1 MHGGIKMFVLKVS
14 KNSNPA
20 SIAGALSGV
29 IRERGSAELQA
40 IGAAAVNQAVKSV
53 AIARGFLAP
62 SGFDIVCIPAFSEIE
77 VQGEERT
84 AIKFLVE
91 SKRT

>member
-1 MHGGIKMFVLKVS
+1 MFVLKVS

-20 SIAGALSGV
+20 SVAGALSGV
-29 IRERGSAELQA
+29 IRERGSAEIQA

-62 SGFDIVCIPAFSEIE
+62 GGYDIVCIPAFSEIE
-77 VQGEERT
+77 VLGEERT

-91 SKRT
+91 SK

>member
-1 MHGGIKMFVLKVS
+1 MFVLKVS

-20 SIAGALSGV
+20 SVAGALSGV
-29 IRERGSAELQA
+29 IRERGSAEIQA

-62 SGFDIVCIPAFSEIE
+62 GGYDIVCIPAFSEIE

-91 SKRT
+91 SK

>member
-1 MHGGIKMFVLKVS
+1 MFVLKVS

-20 SIAGALSGV
+20 SVAGALSGV
-29 IRERGSAELQA
+29 IRERGTAELQA

-62 SGFDIVCIPAFSEIE
+62 GGYDIVCIPAFSEIE

-84 AIKFLVE
+84 AIKFLIE
-91 SKRT
+91 SKHT

>member
-1 MHGGIKMFVLKVS
+1 MFVLKVS

-20 SIAGALSGV
+20 SVAGALSGV

-40 IGAAAVNQAVKSV
+40 IGAAAVNQAVKSI

-62 SGFDIVCIPAFSEIE
+62 GGFDIVCIPAFSEIE

-91 SKRT
+91 SKHT

>member
-1 MHGGIKMFVLKVS
+1 MSVLKVS

-20 SIAGALSGV
+20 SVAGALSGV
-29 IRERGSAELQA
+29 IRERGNAELQA

-62 SGFDIVCIPAFSEIE
+62 GGYDIICIPAFSEIE

-91 SKRT
+91 SKHT

>member
-1 MHGGIKMFVLKVS
+1 MFVLKVS

-20 SIAGALSGV
+20 SVAGALSGV
-29 IRERGSAELQA
+29 IRERGNAELQA

-62 SGFDIVCIPAFSEIE
+62 GGYDIICIPAFSEIE

-91 SKRT
+91 SKHT

>member
-1 MHGGIKMFVLKVS
+1 MFELKVS

-20 SIAGALSGV
+20 SVAGALSGV

-62 SGFDIVCIPAFSEIE
+62 GGYDIVCIPAFSEIE

-91 SKRT
+91 SK

>member
-1 MHGGIKMFVLKVS
+1 MFVLKVS

-20 SIAGALSGV
+20 SVAGALSGV